1 MTESLETK
9 TIGLTPFIYCVDKPL
24 FRVSGGVPVDAALAM
39 ASDLLFLAK
48 ALSKDAAYDRETDR
62 FSWAAHY
69 LTAMGKAVIDDVV
82 KSVTPVT
89 PVTRPHKKN
98 PS

>member
-1 MTESLETK
+1 MR
-9 TIGLTPFIYCVDKPL
+9 PL
-24 FRVSGGVPVDAALAM
+24 FCSLFHVSAGAPVDAALAM

-69 LTAMGKAVIDDVV
+69 LTALGKAVSDDVV
-82 KSVTPVT
+82 KAVTPR
-89 PVTRPHKKN
+89 PVRPSMKVAK
-98 PS
+98 

>member
-1 MTESLETK
+1 MTESLEAK

-82 KSVTPVT
+82 KAVTPS
-89 PVTRPHKKN
+89 PVRPSMKVAK
-98 PS
+98 

>member
-1 MTESLETK
+1 MTEPKEAK
-9 TIGLTPFIYCVDKPL
+9 TIGFTPCIYCADSPL
-24 FRVSGGVPVDAALAM
+24 FHVSAGVPVDAALAM

-48 ALSKDAAYDRETDR
+48 ALTKDAAYDRETDR

-82 KSVTPVT
+82 KAVTPR
-89 PVTRPHKKN
+89 PVRPSMKVAK
-98 PS
+98 

>member
-1 MTESLETK
+1 MTDQAEVK
-9 TIGLTPFIYCVDKPL
+9 TIGLTPFIFCADKPL
-24 FRVSGGVPVDAALAM
+24 FRVNGGVPVDAALAM

-69 LTAMGKAVIDDVV
+69 LTSMGKAAIDDVV
-82 KSVTPVT
+82 KSVTPP
-89 PVTRPHKKN
+89 PVRPSMKVAK
-98 PS
+98 

>member
-1 MTESLETK
+1 MTEPTEAK
-9 TIGLTPFIYCVDKPL
+9 TIGFTPCIYCKDDAL
-24 FRVSGGVPVDAALAM
+24 FHVSAGVPVDAALAM

-82 KSVTPVT
+82 KAVTPR
-89 PVTRPHKKN
+89 PVRPSMKVAK
-98 PS
+98 

>member
-1 MTESLETK
+1 MTDPTEAK
-9 TIGLTPFIYCVDKPL
+9 TIGFTPCIYCVDQPL
-24 FRVSGGVPVDAALAM
+24 FHVSAGVPVDAALAM

-48 ALSKDAAYDRETDR
+48 ALTKDAAYDRETDR

-82 KSVTPVT
+82 KAVTPR
-89 PVTRPHKKN
+89 PVRPSMKVAK
-98 PS
+98 